1 MSLFSSFFAE
11 LLSVLLRNAV
21 GAKLAGKQMSF
32 LQVCVSP
39 GFTIV
44 GNQSNFSIVLNAKT
58 CKLVLNKTSM
68 VRVGHF

>member
-11 LLSVLLRNAV
+11 LFSVLLRNAM

-44 GNQSNFSIVLNAKT
+44 GN
-58 CKLVLNKTSM
+58 
-68 VRVGHF
+68 

>member
-11 LLSVLLRNAV
+11 LFFSLLGNAV
-21 GAKLAGKQMSF
+21 GVKLARKQMSF

-39 GFTIV
+39 GFTTI
-44 GNQSNFSIVLNAKT
+44 GSGSNFNIHSNAKT
-58 CKLVLNKTSM
+58 CKLALNKTSM